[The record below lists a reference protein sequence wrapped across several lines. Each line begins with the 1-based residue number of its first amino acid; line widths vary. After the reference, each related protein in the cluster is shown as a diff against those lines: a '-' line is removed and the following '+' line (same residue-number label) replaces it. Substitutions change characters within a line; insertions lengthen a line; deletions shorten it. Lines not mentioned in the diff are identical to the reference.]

1 MAGRNNDGVVARVV
15 VNGIDVRPVAARTH
29 TRDIAEVV
37 VLIHRNEFFRGKRL
51 TFLRGVNI

>member
-15 VNGIDVRPVAARTH
+15 VNGIDVRPVAARTDAC
-29 TRDIAEVV
+29 DIAESIGF
-37 VLIHRNEFFRGKRL
+37 IHRNEFFRGKRL